1 MFAEFLKAADKGEKA
16 KGADNL
22 RKGRALLE
30 KQVKGAK
37 PIELSIKID
46 GKTFN
51 GEFLGVEVMNVP
63 FTGPGLPL
71 ATNAHVADGLLDVVC
86 FDAARRRDFEQWLD
100 APQDAQAPVTARQ
113 GKTIELVWADT
124 ANRLD
129 DEFLRQSRQ
138 EAGRRNCL
146 RKGQAQDPHSREASR
161 AKGRWEMTEAA
172 SLSASELYRGA
183 AS

>member
-71 ATNAHVADGLLDVVC
+71 
-86 FDAARRRDFEQWLD
+86 R
-100 APQDAQAPVTARQ
+100 
-113 GKTIELVWADT
+113 
-124 ANRLD
+124 
-129 DEFLRQSRQ
+129 
-138 EAGRRNCL
+138 
-146 RKGQAQDPHSREASR
+146 
-161 AKGRWEMTEAA
+161 
-172 SLSASELYRGA
+172 
-183 AS
+183 